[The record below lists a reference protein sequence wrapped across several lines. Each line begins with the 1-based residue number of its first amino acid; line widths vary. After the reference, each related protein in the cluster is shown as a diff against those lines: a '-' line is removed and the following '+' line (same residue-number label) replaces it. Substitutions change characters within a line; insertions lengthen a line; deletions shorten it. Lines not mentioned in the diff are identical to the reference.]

1 MYYIQHSGI
10 KGQRKGVRRFQY
22 ANKSYTP
29 EGNRRYRPSKGGG
42 DGSGAAIAGAAI
54 GVGALGAAYAGSGLL
69 SGSGSAAAASAA
81 LTAAITAGKAAVAAI
96 PAGVWALSIPMAII
110 ATPLMLDRG
119 ERYYKKFK
127 EKMEDK
133 WWF

>member
-54 GVGALGAAYAGSGLL
+54 GVGALGAAYAGSG
-69 SGSGSAAAASAA
+69 SAAATSAA
-81 LTAAITAGKAAVAAI
+81 LTAAIAAGKAAVAAI

-127 EKMEDK
+127 DKMEDK